1 MAASCRFAFAVHVL
15 AVLALR
21 GDEAVT
27 SEKLAGS
34 VNTNAVVIRRI
45 LADLRRA
52 GIVSTCKGAGGGAW
66 LTRKPEEITLD
77 QVYRAV
83 EGCPGFSH
91 HPHKPNQRCQVGRR
105 IEEVLTG
112 VFASAQSALEEALSR
127 RTLAEV
133 LEDVSASPGVAN

>member
-21 GDEAVT
+21 EEEAVT
-27 SEKLAGS
+27 SEMLAGS

-52 GIVSTCKGAGGGAW
+52 GLVTTCKGVGGGAW
-66 LTRKPEEITLD
+66 LTRKPSEITLD
-77 QVYRAV
+77 EVYRAV
-83 EGCPGFSH
+83 EGCPGFSM
-91 HPHKPNQRCQVGRR
+91 HPHQPNQRCLVGRR

-112 VFASAQSALEEALSR
+112 VFNSAQTALEQALSR

-133 LEDVSASPGVAN
+133 LEDVSSPTTLSR

>member
-27 SEKLAGS
+27 SEKLAQS

-52 GIVSTCKGAGGGAW
+52 GLVCTCKGAGGGAW
-66 LTRKPEEITLD
+66 LTLTPEEIRLD
-77 QVYRAV
+77 EVYRAM
-83 EGCPGFSH
+83 ESCPSFSL
-91 HPHKPNQRCQVGRR
+91 HPHQPNQRCLVGRR

-112 VFASAQSALEEALSR
+112 VFNSAQAAFEEALSR

-133 LEDVSASPGVAN
+133 LEDVSAAPGGSR